1 MFKVPI
7 HNEID
12 QSIRLEKKRNYNYII
27 VHYFISLVEVDP
39 TSRKTPYLF

>member
-12 QSIRLEKKRNYNYII
+12 QSIRLEKKKKLQL
-27 VHYFISLVEVDP
+27 HYCTLL
-39 TSRKTPYLF
+39 YLSC